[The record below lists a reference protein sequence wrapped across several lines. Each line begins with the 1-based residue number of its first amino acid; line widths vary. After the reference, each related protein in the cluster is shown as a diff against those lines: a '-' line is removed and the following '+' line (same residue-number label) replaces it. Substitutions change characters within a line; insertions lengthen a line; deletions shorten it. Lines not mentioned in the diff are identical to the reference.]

1 MLNYL
6 VGVNGPI
13 SVNGV
18 NYDTVQAAL
27 QDLQS
32 KQFHGEIEI
41 VIGKITAP
49 QQTAAKPANTNS
61 QAPAEKIVTAHDT
74 IYKIKVRQYMT
85 KAPSAGFDF
94 HTKWNNGVPMPMR
107 IMVGKKLQETRGM
120 VKMELWGQ
128 ITEEVTHI
136 CMKCGRAL
144 TNPVSK
150 FFGIGPECGGHNY
163 VHPFDTDEELR
174 AAVEEQNEKLKEIK
188 WTGWI
193 IRNAIEEEEVLE
205 NV

>member
-27 QDLQS
+27 QDMQS
-32 KQFHGEIEI
+32 KQFHGELTI
-41 VIGKITAP
+41 VLGKSTAP
-49 QQTAAKPANTNS
+49 QQAAAKSVNTNS
-61 QAPAEKIVTAHDT
+61 QAPVEKIVTAHDT

-94 HTKWNNGVPMPMR
+94 HTKWNNGTPMPMR

-128 ITEEVTHI
+128 ITDEVTHI

-193 IRNAIEEEEVLE
+193 IRSAIEEEEVLE